1 MIKNF
6 YHSKNME
13 KDKDLIFFCDNKKD
27 KTKEIDNGYTYI
39 ASVISFVP
47 QHAGSKSSV
56 QHSSPV
62 LQV

>member
-1 MIKNF
+1 MDVDAIPNFQNDRYAVSPLLANIIVIMNKN
-6 YHSKNME
+6 
-13 KDKDLIFFCDNKKD
+13 NKF
-27 KTKEIDNGYTYI
+27 TYI
-39 ASVISFVP
+39 ASDIGFVP

>member
-1 MIKNF
+1 MFDINNTANAQNNRYAVSPLLANMIIV
-6 YHSKNME
+6 M
-13 KDKDLIFFCDNKKD
+13 NK
-27 KTKEIDNGYTYI
+27 EFRFTYI
-39 ASVISFVP
+39 ASDIGFVP

>member
-1 MIKNF
+1 MNKN
-6 YHSKNME
+6 
-13 KDKDLIFFCDNKKD
+13 NKF
-27 KTKEIDNGYTYI
+27 TYI
-39 ASVISFVP
+39 ASDIGFVP